1 MSGEGG
7 DGDLLGERGHGTL
20 ETCSMAY
27 LVRGRL
33 LRKWNLEV
41 MAVTLRRMDTDM
53 EDFLEVEEIVECEC
67 LRRGMSLTSSRFR
80 TRGNLCMKE
89 GMTAR
94 RG

>member
-20 ETCSMAY
+20 ETCSKAH
-27 LVRGRL
+27 LLRGRL

-41 MAVTLRRMDTDM
+41 MAVRLWRRDTDM
-53 EDFLEVEEIVECEC
+53 EDLEAKELVEGEC
-67 LRRGMSLTSSRFR
+67 LRVGVWLTSSRFR
-80 TRGNLCMKE
+80 KRGNLCMKE
-89 GMTAR
+89 GMTTR